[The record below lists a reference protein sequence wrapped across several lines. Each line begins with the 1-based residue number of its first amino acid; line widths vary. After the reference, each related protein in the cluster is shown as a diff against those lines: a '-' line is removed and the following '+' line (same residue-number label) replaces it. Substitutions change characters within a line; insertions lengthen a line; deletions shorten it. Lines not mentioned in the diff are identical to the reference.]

1 VHATL
6 AVLLAAALVALAA
19 SPACAQPADAPLQLT
34 GTLAKVRDAG
44 SITLGHRES
53 SIPFSYLSP
62 RGEPIGYSIDLC
74 KLLVDAI
81 GEAVGRT
88 IAVKWQ
94 PVTSETRIAAVAG
107 GQVDLECGSTTNN
120 LERQKQVAFSPT
132 IFVSGTKLLVRK
144 GSPIRSFRD
153 LGGKRVVVTAG
164 TTNEKAMRDLAARFK
179 IAMTLVTAPDHAAS
193 FEQLTSGKVDTF
205 ATDDVLLYGLLAQH
219 KAAGDYVVTGEFLS
233 YDPYGIVYRKGDAQL
248 AKLVDDSLRQLA
260 EDREIERR
268 YERWFLRRL
277 PQSGVSLDLPM
288 SAQLETILQT
298 LASPPDARPVGESE
312 EEGRDAEPEGAMSFI
327 GAPRSH
333 PPIDTDDE
341 PCRMRPPLAVVSPTR
356 AAGRPAI
363 RTVAE
368 PVTTASGRPS
378 RSTLSPTPAA
388 GSMPMSTV
396 GVPGPSTTPVAGG
409 TCMKSTGS
417 PTRAA
422 EGMAWPRCLS

>member
-1 VHATL
+1 VSVVVRLRWLLIA
-6 AVLLAAALVALAA
+6 AVAIAAVPAGAQQED
-19 SPACAQPADAPLQLT
+19 SPTTLT
-34 GTLAKVRDAG
+34 GTLRKARDSGA
-44 SITLGHRES
+44 ITIAYRVS

-74 KLLVDAI
+74 KLLVEAI
-81 GEAVGRT
+81 GDQIGRT
-88 IAVKWQ
+88 LAIRWQ
-94 PVTSETRIAAVAG
+94 PVTSESRIASIAS
-107 GQVDLECGSTTNN
+107 GQSDLECGSTTSNI
-120 LERQKQVAFSPT
+120 ERRKTVAFSPT

-193 FEQLTSGKVDTF
+193 FEQLTSGQVDTF

-219 KAAGDYVVTGEFLS
+219 KAQRDYVVTGEFLS

-248 AKLVDDSLRQLA
+248 AKLVNDSLRQLA
-260 EDREIERR
+260 EDGEIERR

-312 EEGRDAEPEGAMSFI
+312 EEG
-327 GAPRSH
+327 
-333 PPIDTDDE
+333 
-341 PCRMRPPLAVVSPTR
+341 TR
-356 AAGRPAI
+356 R
-363 RTVAE
+363 
-368 PVTTASGRPS
+368 
-378 RSTLSPTPAA
+378 
-388 GSMPMSTV
+388 
-396 GVPGPSTTPVAGG
+396 
-409 TCMKSTGS
+409 
-417 PTRAA
+417 
-422 EGMAWPRCLS
+422 